1 MSRCRSHISLI
12 FTGNGGG
19 DKNPMIPCY
28 FMTDNDKEIP
38 YFATVLIERSLEA
51 EITYHFL
58 KSGLSFALGKVQRAV

>member
-1 MSRCRSHISLI
+1 
-12 FTGNGGG
+12 
-19 DKNPMIPCY
+19 
-28 FMTDNDKEIP
+28 MTDNDKEIP